1 MTGKPKK
8 TKSNLAKRER
18 DALKELSERTD
29 VLITNAD
36 KSGAAVIWETRD
48 YIIETNRQR
57 VHSSTNLRFPCTDF
71 LARKMVFLVRLC
83 TQNYVRIK
91 KSLWALICIV

>member
-8 TKSNLAKRER
+8 TKSNLAKREG

-48 YIIETNRQR
+48 YIIETN
-57 VHSSTNLRFPCTDF
+57 
-71 LARKMVFLVRLC
+71 
-83 TQNYVRIK
+83 
-91 KSLWALICIV
+91 